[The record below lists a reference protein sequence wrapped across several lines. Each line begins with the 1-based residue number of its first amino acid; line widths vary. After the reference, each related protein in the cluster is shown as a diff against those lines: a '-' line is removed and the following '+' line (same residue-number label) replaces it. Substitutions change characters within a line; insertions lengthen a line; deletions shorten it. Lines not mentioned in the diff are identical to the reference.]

1 MSHTPALVQI
11 LENAVENNEIYVHL
25 CDSIQGM
32 EGQIQR
38 LHSVLAGLRTLSGE
52 LRYLSTA
59 DVGVGGESTSQIA
72 SAAVTQATGETSKLH
87 RAASSTAETEPEPPE
102 LLPVLTVL
110 AKNWCWLL
118 IIFFLLL
125 TTGLWDCRCGGPSL
139 SISTLLSQSASCIS
153 IIGFWLQLESYWII
167 YYSSVFA
174 RVMSTLHYLSS
185 CG

>member
-87 RAASSTAETEPEPPE
+87 RAASSTAETELEPPE

-110 AKNWCWLL
+110 AKN
-118 IIFFLLL
+118 
-125 TTGLWDCRCGGPSL
+125 
-139 SISTLLSQSASCIS
+139 
-153 IIGFWLQLESYWII
+153 
-167 YYSSVFA
+167 
-174 RVMSTLHYLSS
+174 
-185 CG
+185 